1 MSIFN
6 SLKLN
11 WHFIN
16 NCNMHC
22 KFCYAS
28 KDSCNINSF
37 KIAEKLKPFKYIN
50 LVGGDDY
57 IQELYSFIALSKITW
72 SYIKYSKQW
81 FYLFKV

>member
-28 KDSCNINSF
+28 KDSCDINLF
-37 KIAEKLKPFKYIN
+37 KIAEQLKPFKYIN
-50 LVGGDDY
+50 LVGGEPTIYKNY
-57 IQELYSFIALSKITW
+57 ILLLHHLK
-72 SYIKYSKQW
+72 SYILYRI
-81 FYLFKV
+81 FELI

>member
-28 KDSCNINSF
+28 KDLYNINLF

-50 LVGGDDY
+50 LVGGEPTIYKNY
-57 IQELYSFIALSKITW
+57 IPLCII
-72 SYIKYSKQW
+72 
-81 FYLFKV
+81 